1 MNKKVPITFE
11 NKGWLL
17 RDFSR
22 TSDSTWNCI
31 VSDQCYISVDEIFFH
46 GWEFNRTTLSSW
58 LHQSVCIC
66 LKLFLGNILWS
77 SSLFSAS
84 RQLKDFAQS
93 RKMLLITEETVRQ
106 IEKICDWCMGTDNNV
121 TPHTRS
127 IRGSSVC
134 PITTTF
140 LLMLWASLLCATR
153 CFCISLVRFQKK
165 RIFFRC
171 G

>member
-1 MNKKVPITFE
+1 MILHE
-11 NKGWLL
+11 
-17 RDFSR
+17 
-22 TSDSTWNCI
+22 I
-31 VSDQCYISVDEIFFH
+31 VLFQISAIYISVDETFFH

-58 LHQSVCIC
+58 LRQSVCIC
-66 LKLFLGNILWS
+66 LKLFLENMLWS
-77 SSLFSAS
+77 SSFFVSC
-84 RQLKDFAQS
+84 QLKDFAQS

-140 LLMLWASLLCATR
+140 LLMLWDSLLCATR
-153 CFCISLVRFQKK
+153 CFCISLVRFQK
-165 RIFFRC
+165 RDLFQMWLIVFSTLQR
-171 G
+171 